1 MGSESTYS
9 ECETF
14 TDEDTGTLVHPEMHD
29 EVETDSAIDSTVH
42 SEFTDPIEEP
52 ENGSVLL
59 ASDKSHPHDLPLSS
73 DLNNHSIVT
82 VISGEEHFEDYGEGN
97 EADLFSDSLCNGET
111 SFSSSSFLSPR

>member
-14 TDEDTGTLVHPEMHD
+14 TDEDTSTLVQHEMHD

-52 ENGSVLL
+52 EHG
-59 ASDKSHPHDLPLSS
+59 
-73 DLNNHSIVT
+73 
-82 VISGEEHFEDYGEGN
+82 
-97 EADLFSDSLCNGET
+97 
-111 SFSSSSFLSPR
+111 